1 MVRFL
6 PTYRF
11 IDLKKTILQTLLS
24 TEEANSELGVP
35 YGAYIKEVE
44 MDSPAMLAGIQQV
57 DVITGFGERVIISFD
72 EYTNS
77 LLSMKPGDS
86 VELTIMRQS
95 QQEYKEMKFD
105 ITLTVLK

>member
-1 MVRFL
+1 ML
-6 PTYRF
+6 
-11 IDLKKTILQTLLS
+11 ILQRWKWTLPLCWRES
-24 TEEANSELGVP
+24 SR
-35 YGAYIKEVE
+35 E
-44 MDSPAMLAGIQQV
+44 MSS
-57 DVITGFGERVIISFD
+57 GFGEHVIVSFD

>member
-1 MVRFL
+1 MEKNSPIWVLRVWM
-6 PTYRF
+6 
-11 IDLKKTILQTLLS
+11 S
-24 TEEANSELGVP
+24 EEANSELGVP
-35 YGAYIKEVE
+35 YGAYITEVE
-44 MDSPAMLAGIQQV
+44 MDSPAMLAGIQQG